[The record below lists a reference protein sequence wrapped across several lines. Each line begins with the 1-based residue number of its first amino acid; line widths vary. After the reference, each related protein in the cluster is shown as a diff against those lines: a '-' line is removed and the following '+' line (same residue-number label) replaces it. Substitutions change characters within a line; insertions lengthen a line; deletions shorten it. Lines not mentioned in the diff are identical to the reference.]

1 MENCSPKNIVVI
13 SDPLFLKHN
22 PGPTHIES
30 PRRLEVIYE
39 RIEKP
44 DIKDLYVNIA
54 PRPANIEELLW
65 NHSQDYIET
74 IAQSKGKDIVQFD
87 PDTYAGAYSW
97 DAAINAV
104 GACFNCLDKLIT
116 NQFRA
121 GFALVR
127 PPGHHAEYSKARGFC
142 LFNNIA
148 LAAHYAINKLGAQR
162 ILIVDFDLHHG
173 NGTQWSFY
181 NSSNVLYFSTHQF
194 PYYPGTGSLD
204 EIGEGEGEGFTVNI
218 PLFRGVRD
226 EDMANIYEQILMP
239 IAYSY
244 NPDFIL
250 VSAGF
255 DIYVDD
261 PLGGFQ
267 ISLNG
272 FSIIA
277 NYLFDI
283 SKHTCPG
290 RLFFVLEGGYNLYG
304 LSEGV
309 ATIIKEIG
317 LGQRDK
323 IFDAE
328 LSLSPSVSIL
338 DTISEVKKIYSNYWK
353 F

>member
-1 MENCSPKNIVVI
+1 MGGNNPKIVVA

-39 RIEKP
+39 RLEKS
-44 DIKDLYVNIA
+44 DVKDLYIKID
-54 PRPANIEELLW
+54 PRPASIEELLW
-65 NHSQDYIET
+65 NHSKEHIDRV
-74 IAQSKGKDIVQFD
+74 ANSKEKDITQFD
-87 PDTYAGAYSW
+87 PDTYACPHSW

-104 GACFNCLDKLIT
+104 GACFCCLDELVT
-116 NQFRA
+116 NKFNA
-121 GFALVR
+121 AFALVR
-127 PPGHHAEYSKARGFC
+127 PPGHHAEYSKAKGFC

-162 ILIVDFDLHHG
+162 VLVVDFDLHHG

-181 NSSNVLYFSTHQF
+181 NSSKVLYFSTHQF

-204 EIGEGEGEGFTVNI
+204 EVGQDQGEGFNVNV
-218 PLFRGVRD
+218 PLFTGIKD
-226 EDMANIYEQILMP
+226 GDMANIYEQILMP

-244 NPDFIL
+244 KPDFVL

-255 DIYVDD
+255 DIYSED

-267 ISLNG
+267 ISMEG
-272 FSIIA
+272 FSIVA

-283 SKHTCPG
+283 SKHSCPS
-290 RLFFVLEGGYNLYG
+290 RLLFVLEGGYSLYG

-317 LGQRDK
+317 LGQRDR

-328 LSLSPSVSIL
+328 LSLSPSLSVL
-338 DTISEVKKIYSNYWK
+338 DIISDVKKVYSKYWK